1 MNTKIYFFSTAFS
14 GGAGIAAKRLYDGLQ
29 KCSINHDLGY
39 SADFEFMNIGNFAPK
54 PLIGIAKW
62 QQKIKT
68 SLYYHN
74 IEKQLAG
81 RPAGLELF
89 SPTILQHKTP
99 FTNIKEAN
107 KHLLSQVHHQVNNQ
121 INNHEKVLLH
131 LHWINGMIDI
141 PSFFQSIPK
150 TVPIVWT
157 LHDFNTFTGGCHYP
171 NACRNYETVCKNCM
185 QLGTV
190 GKANFAFQNQ
200 QIKYNSLKDRNL
212 HIVTPSYW
220 LQKEAEK
227 SSVLAHAKSFQTI
240 SNGIDLE
247 EFKPLNKQDCRKIL
261 DIAQDDF
268 VLSFGAEKL
277 DTTRKGLQYLW
288 ETLRILMTKNLKI
301 TLLLFGKNF
310 FVPQEFSETINI
322 CYVGEV
328 NKSVLQRII
337 YSAANVF
344 VLPSL
349 EDNQPLTCIESMSCG
364 TPVLAFHTGG
374 LPEMVL
380 NHETGFTAVLENS
393 QDLADKICY
402 LYNNPEITKQLS
414 KQARNF
420 AVQNFDVLQQAKK
433 HWELYERI

>member
-1 MNTKIYFFSTAFS
+1 MNSKIYFFSTAFS
-14 GGAGIAAKRLYDGLQ
+14 GGAGIAAKRLYEGLQ
-29 KCSINHDLGY
+29 NYTSNNASKD
-39 SADFEFMNIGNFAPK
+39 SADFEFMHIGNFAPK

-89 SPTILQHKTP
+89 SPTILPYKTP
-99 FTNIKEAN
+99 FANIAQILK
-107 KHLLSQVHHQVNNQ
+107 QIHHQVNH
-121 INNHEKVLLH
+121 HEKVLLH
-131 LHWINGMIDI
+131 LHWVNSMIDI
-141 PSFFQSIPK
+141 PSFFESIPK

-171 NACRNYETVCKNCM
+171 NACKNYETVCKNCV
-185 QLGTV
+185 QLGAV
-190 GKANFAFQNQ
+190 GQANFAFQNQ
-200 QIKYNSLKDRNL
+200 QIKYKSLKDKNL

-227 SSVLAHAKSFQTI
+227 SSVLAHAKSFHTI

-261 DIAQDDF
+261 DISQDDF
-268 VLSFGAEKL
+268 VICFGAEKL

-310 FVPQEFSETINI
+310 FVPQEFNKTVNI

-328 NKSVLQRII
+328 NKSVFQRII
-337 YSAANVF
+337 YSAADVF

-380 NHETGFTAVLENS
+380 NHETGFTVALGNA
-393 QDLADKICY
+393 QDLVDKICY

-420 AVQNFDVLQQAKK
+420 AIQNFDVLQQAKK
-433 HWELYERI
+433 HWELYERIL